1 MALPA
6 VGDGYQ
12 VGDGNTGE
20 DLLVGRTGQPVQFG
34 GSAAAELGFFGATP
48 AAQPA
53 ATNQAAIASTAAVSV
68 SATQWGFYLNAGHG
82 GYHAAYRSAGGT
94 GDLGIDQGQQLMGG
108 GASAPLS
115 ERNSYG

>member
-68 SATQWGFYLNAGHG
+68 SATQWGFSTSTQATAVITLLTEVR
-82 GYHAAYRSAGGT
+82 AALVT
-94 GDLGIDQGQQLMGG
+94 LGLIKG
-108 GASAPLS
+108 S
-115 ERNSYG
+115 N